1 MIFILSLIFA
11 LCASAIIA
19 SLGWRR
25 TTNQAEISSAMG
37 VTPRKNGFDG
47 ERFARQTGTGLK
59 FNQIVFGFLTW
70 ALGGFL
76 LGILMG
82 PVAAILF
89 AIAGGLM
96 YSGNLTDLRETFR
109 LRQAE
114 DILRAVGTMASMLES
129 GEGEL
134 KAIQE
139 AAKGCSPIGQMVM
152 NDLYLRISNQTQ
164 EVIVPNLYAWAARWD
179 HPAVDI
185 FATVLIASKEKAD
198 STIRTLP
205 MLENLR
211 TTLSAILNI
220 LTRARKAASGIEWQ
234 TKFLTI
240 YPPVIVL
247 FASIIVPDLGRIY
260 SANPLLLMPILLG
273 SGACYFLTMNLIHK
287 KLSLEASMGLQDT
300 GARTDQRVAAP
311 AVTKVGRYG

>member
-1 MIFILSLIFA
+1 
-11 LCASAIIA
+11 
-19 SLGWRR
+19 
-25 TTNQAEISSAMG
+25 
-37 VTPRKNGFDG
+37 
-47 ERFARQTGTGLK
+47 
-59 FNQIVFGFLTW
+59 
-70 ALGGFL
+70 
-76 LGILMG
+76 
-82 PVAAILF
+82 
-89 AIAGGLM
+89 M
-96 YSGNLTDLRETFR
+96 YSGSLTDLRETFR

-211 TTLSAILNI
+211 TTLSAIL
-220 LTRARKAASGIEWQ
+220 
-234 TKFLTI
+234 
-240 YPPVIVL
+240 
-247 FASIIVPDLGRIY
+247 
-260 SANPLLLMPILLG
+260 
-273 SGACYFLTMNLIHK
+273 
-287 KLSLEASMGLQDT
+287 
-300 GARTDQRVAAP
+300 
-311 AVTKVGRYG
+311 